1 MGRAA
6 SVDRSPSEWVP
17 ATGPA
22 WTARV
27 PRIVVVTLVGIAAL
41 CALAAVG
48 AAFRSGMQPVR
59 ETIDLVLF
67 PAPANLGYAAFLLVL
82 AGALGRRKRIAYW
95 ILLLVLGLQLV
106 LSVAVLLIVLAD
118 LMDPGVVEQV
128 LPGWLRWSLGANAV
142 LTTAAMVVLGLSSRQ
157 FYGRVQ
163 RASVPKALGTFAALV
178 AVFVVLGYGLVWL
191 FPGTLHGSADRF
203 SWTVERVLGGA
214 VTLDITRA
222 GEAPGWVNLVLG
234 TFGMATLFAALAVLF
249 RSQRTASVLPA
260 ADERRVRALLAE
272 HGEVDSLGYFATRRD
287 KAVLFSASGKAGI
300 SYRVVGG
307 VCLASGDPLGD
318 PEAWGPAIERWLG
331 MCRDYTWRPAVIGTG
346 ERGARAYARAGL
358 KVLRLGDEAVL
369 DLSTF
374 NLEGREMRPVRQAVN
389 RLHRAGYRVRIRRQ
403 EEISAEEMAEV
414 AHRAARWRGSDTERG
429 FSMALGRWGDPADGA
444 CVLVEAVSADGE
456 VCAMLSLVPW
466 GRTGLS
472 LEAMR
477 RSPESDNGLVEL
489 MISSLARSGGR
500 GATPAGLQR
509 ISLNFAVFR
518 EVFEEGARLGA
529 GPVLRFWRGIL
540 LFLSR
545 WWQLES
551 LYRSNAKYQPDW
563 VPRFIGFGDRRDL
576 ARVGFASAAAEGFV
590 PLLGSSG
597 TATSAAVAPGENRMP
612 VIEPQEQEHRRRSVP
627 EQMRVRLDTVA
638 KIREAGGDPYPA
650 QVPRTDSCAEIV
662 DRYAGTAPD
671 TRTGERTA
679 VTGRVVLMRDHGRL
693 CFATLRDWSGHLQTM
708 FTTSDTGTAR
718 WRAWK
723 NEIDIGDQVSV
734 QGEVITT
741 RHGETTVLADEW
753 TLASKCLR
761 PLPDKHAGLTDPEAR
776 SRARSVDLIV
786 GTDSR
791 EMLRARSA
799 ALQALRSTLTDHR
812 FLEVETPILQPVHG
826 GASAQPFRTHI
837 NAYDMPL
844 YLRIAPELY
853 LKRLCVGGV
862 ERVFEL
868 GRTFRNEG
876 VSARHNPEFT
886 MLEAYQ
892 AHADYAVMR
901 QLCEQLVQAA
911 AVAVH
916 GAPVAR
922 RQGTGDRTEEIDLSG
937 SWPVITVHEALS
949 SALGEDITPETP
961 PEHLRAVCER
971 THVPCDPD
979 WPRGAFVVE
988 LYERL
993 VERRTTRPTFYTD
1006 FPVDVSPLTRPHRHD
1021 PRLAERWDL
1030 VAFGV
1035 EVGTAYS
1042 ELVDPIEQRRRLTEQ
1057 SLQAAGGD
1065 PEAMEL
1071 DEDFLRSL
1079 EFAMPPT
1086 GGLGLGVD
1094 RLLMLLT
1101 GRPIRDTLPFPL
1113 TRPRGA

>member
-6 SVDRSPSEWVP
+6 SAGRSRSESEP
-17 ATGPA
+17 ATGPG

-27 PRIVVVTLVGIAAL
+27 PRIVVVTLVCIAVL

-48 AAFRSGMQPVR
+48 AAFRGGMQPVR
-59 ETIDLVLF
+59 ESIDLVLF
-67 PAPANLGYAAFLLVL
+67 PAPANLGYAAFLFVL
-82 AGALGRRKRIAYW
+82 AAALGRRKRIAYW
-95 ILLLVLGLQLV
+95 ILLLVLAAQLV
-106 LSVAVLLIVLAD
+106 LSVLTLLLVLVVPLE
-118 LMDPGVVEQV
+118 PGVVEQV
-128 LPGWLRWSLGANAV
+128 LPGWLQWSLGANAV
-142 LTTAAMVVLGLSSRQ
+142 VTTGAMVVLGLASRQ

-163 RASVPKALGTFAALV
+163 RASVPKALVTFAGLV
-178 AVFVVLGYGLVWL
+178 AVFIGLGYGLVWL
-191 FPGTLHGSADRF
+191 FPGSLHGPADVF

-214 VTLDITRA
+214 VTLDITRT

-287 KAVLFSASGKAGI
+287 KAVLFSTSGKAAV

-331 MCRDYTWRPAVIGTG
+331 MCRDYTWRPAVIGAG

-369 DLSTF
+369 ELSTF
-374 NLEGREMRPVRQAVN
+374 TLEGREMRPVRQAVN

-403 EEISAEEMAEV
+403 QDISAEEMTEV
-414 AHRAARWRGSDTERG
+414 SRRAARWRGSDAERG
-429 FSMALGRWGDPADGA
+429 FSMALGRWGDRTDGG

-456 VCAMLSLVPW
+456 VCAMLSFVPW

-477 RSPESDNGLVEL
+477 RAPGSDNGLVEL
-489 MISSLARSGGR
+489 MISSVARSGGR
-500 GATPAGLQR
+500 GATPEGMQR

-518 EVFEEGARLGA
+518 EAFEEGARLGA

-551 LYRSNAKYQPDW
+551 LYRSNAKYLPDW
-563 VPRFIGFGDRRDL
+563 VPRFIGFRDRRDL
-576 ARVGFASAAAEGFV
+576 ARVGFASAVAEGFV
-590 PLLGSSG
+590 PLLGSSAG
-597 TATSAAVAPGENRMP
+597 PDTAAPGEDRMP
-612 VIEPQEQEHRRRSVP
+612 VIEPHEAEPRRRSVP
-627 EQMRVRLDTVA
+627 EQMRVRLDKVA
-638 KIREAGGDPYPA
+638 KIRADGGDPYPV
-650 QVPRTDSCAEIV
+650 QVPRTDSCAEIA
-662 DRYAGTAPD
+662 DRHAGTAPD
-671 TRTGERTA
+671 IRTGERTA

-693 CFATLRDWSGHLQTM
+693 CFATLRGWSGQLQVM
-708 FTTSDTGTAR
+708 VTTSDTGADR

-723 NEIDIGDQVSV
+723 DEVDIGDQVSV

-761 PLPDKHAGLTDPEAR
+761 PLPDKHAGLTDPET
-776 SRARSVDLIV
+776 RARARAVDLIV

-791 EMLRARSA
+791 VMLRARSD
-799 ALQALRSTLTDHR
+799 ALQALRSTLTAHR

-892 AHADYAVMR
+892 AHADYRVMR
-901 QLCEQLVQAA
+901 ELCEQLVQAA
-911 AVAVH
+911 ATAVH

-922 RQGTGDRTEEIDLSG
+922 RQGAGEIEEIDLSG
-937 SWPVITVHEALS
+937 SWPAIPVHEALS
-949 SALGEDITPETP
+949 SALGEEITPETS
-961 PEHLRAVCER
+961 PEHLRSACER
-971 THVPCDPD
+971 MGLSCEPD

-988 LYERL
+988 LYEHL

-1006 FPVDVSPLTRPHRHD
+1006 FPVDVSPLTRPHRDD

-1035 EVGTAYS
+1035 EIGTAYS

-1113 TRPRGA
+1113 VRPARGR